1 MNIGSRIQ
9 ARRKQLGLS
18 VEDLAERL
26 NKNRATIYRYE
37 SSYIEKLPVTILEDL
52 AKALR
57 VTPAYLMGWDDE
69 PSAKKNDALA
79 DIILKARRDEDLIEL
94 MRELCD
100 LSPEHRQSVKA
111 FLAVLKQQNIN
122 NVK

>member
-18 VEDLAERL
+18 VEDLAEKL

-52 AKALR
+52 AKALK
-57 VTPAYLMGWDDE
+57 VTPAYLMGWE
-69 PSAKKNDALA
+69 NETSSKKNNALA

-94 MRELCD
+94 MRELCE

-111 FLAVLKQQNIN
+111 FLALLKQQNVN
-122 NVK
+122 KVE

>member
-18 VEDLAERL
+18 VEDLAEKL

-52 AKALR
+52 AKALK
-57 VTPAYLMGWDDE
+57 VTPAYLMGWEDE
-69 PSAKKNDALA
+69 VSRKKEDALA
-79 DIILKARRDEDLIEL
+79 DIILKARRDENLIEL

-122 NVK
+122 NM